1 MPVNHVK
8 EFLKSVHNEALFS
21 GLVFRT
27 LIEVS
32 SLNFKAKFL
41 KMAKINSEFLNVSL
55 VEPAPESATTLVSLT
70 SRHATICILYKFHFF
85 KGQMDQFSKSIYG
98 KLSFGLFSFSMTLF
112 NKTNQYIYHTACNV
126 SFHIN

>member
-8 EFLKSVHNEALFS
+8 EFLKSDHNEALFS

-55 VEPAPESATTLVSLT
+55 VEPAPESATTLVSLL
-70 SRHATICILYKFHFF
+70 HIFQDFYKVFLTIQKMNINNERILNIETTTFVFYRKP
-85 KGQMDQFSKSIYG
+85 KKP
-98 KLSFGLFSFSMTLF
+98 
-112 NKTNQYIYHTACNV
+112 IYHYM
-126 SFHIN
+126 HIPSPFKRGVPN

>member
-8 EFLKSVHNEALFS
+8 EFLKSDHNEALFS

-55 VEPAPESATTLVSLT
+55 VEPAPESATTLVSLLCT
-70 SRHATICILYKFHFF
+70 VPIKVSIEFF
-85 KGQMDQFSKSIYG
+85 SWYF
-98 KLSFGLFSFSMTLF
+98 L
-112 NKTNQYIYHTACNV
+112 
-126 SFHIN
+126 